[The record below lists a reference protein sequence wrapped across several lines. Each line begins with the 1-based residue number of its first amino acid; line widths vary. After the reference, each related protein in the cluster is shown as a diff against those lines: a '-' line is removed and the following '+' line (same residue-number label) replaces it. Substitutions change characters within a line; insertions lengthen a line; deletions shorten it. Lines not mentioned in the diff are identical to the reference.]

1 MIGTLT
7 LSLTFKV
14 ALDGWNKTF
23 TTGNASYLSNIVTDD
38 LVFRPT
44 YENENLEQVL
54 VWATNTTSVLSDYK
68 VINEDNYSLCGFHSV
83 TSRENPEKRTKM
95 VYASLRNGKIAVY
108 HCHFDI
114 SIGESLSNHLL
125 PNSKKI
131 DPQENLRIYLRK
143 I

>member
-7 LSLTFKV
+7 LSLTFKE

-23 TTGNASYLSNIVTDD
+23 TTGDASYISNIVTDD

-54 VWATNTTSVLSDYK
+54 VWATNTTAVLSDYK
-68 VINEDNYSLCGFHSV
+68 VIHEDNHSLCGFHSV

-95 VYASLRNGKIAVY
+95 VYASLRNGKISVY
-108 HCHFDI
+108 HCHEI
-114 SIGESLSNHLL
+114 IA
-125 PNSKKI
+125 
-131 DPQENLRIYLRK
+131 
-143 I
+143 